1 MQLKRFDFDYRTM
14 SRFKIGSVV
23 SFPEI
28 LNVKKYLP
36 ETTVEENCDYELFSI
51 MIHSG
56 SASGGHYYVFI
67 KSFENNQWYNFNDE
81 KVTKIDSNDI
91 INTFGTTYSSYSST
105 TAYMLQ
111 YRQKNSKRNE
121 TFINVDQFEPH
132 LRTIL
137 QKEIAEQLEAD
148 RLKEY
153 MDNICK
159 IRVIVPEGE
168 ISSDRVI
175 DVHKDLTVCEATKLI
190 TKELDLEGYLD
201 RTKKKLRILKFD
213 CYNNMVEQ
221 SYKDENISVFEA
233 LGYSKNPF
241 NVNWYVEFI
250 DLDQQFIDYNPS
262 DISVRIFELNI
273 DALEAKELF
282 TLRLNNEARVCEL
295 RNMVAQKIACEDKK
309 VRMALEKMHSLCNY
323 VNLEPYLSD
332 CIQDTNFTRVNKVF
346 VEYKDHLDAEQSFFD
361 SKFYFCLDTLIN
373 LCSVSIFL
381 PSDEQCDNYAKKSRR
396 HTEFLKVKRS
406 ESLLNS
412 DDTAT
417 VDSCDTLASE
427 QTLSSIVVDNDQVA
441 SPNKYM
447 EMYFKTDEEERKIEM
462 ETSMDEGIGGSNG
475 SLSANLVSKVTSD
488 MNWFDLKIQ
497 PKIEPSQCDDHDL
510 DVHVDDNEIN
520 NIDDF
525 SDDLDEKNSHVFD
538 DVNMVGDI
546 KNDDNDLNKKISD
559 NEHLLDNIEIGCELE
574 SLPKYSEL
582 DLNTNSTSLIRN
594 KRFIKSELNENKE
607 LGSKSKLFFLNYF
620 YFFFKL
626 SSSDNV

>member
-1 MQLKRFDFDYRTM
+1 M

-36 ETTVEENCDYELFSI
+36 ETSPEENCDYELFSI

-67 KSFENNQWYNFNDE
+67 KSFEKNQWYNFNDE
-81 KVTKIDSNDI
+81 KVTRIDSNDI

-137 QKEIAEQLEAD
+137 EKEIAEQMEAE

-159 IRVIVPEGE
+159 IRVIVPEPE
-168 ISSDRVI
+168 ITSDRVI
-175 DVHKDLTVCEATKLI
+175 DVHKDLTVGQATKLI

-241 NVNWYVEFI
+241 NVNWYIELV

-262 DISVRIFELNI
+262 DISVKIFELNI
-273 DALEAKELF
+273 DGLEAKELF
-282 TLRLNNEARVCEL
+282 TLRLSNEARVCEL
-295 RNMVAQKIACEDKK
+295 RNMVAHKIACLDKN
-309 VRMALEKMHSLCNY
+309 VRMALEKMHSLCNF
-323 VNLEPYLSD
+323 VNLEPYLAE
-332 CIQDTNFTRVNKVF
+332 CIQDVNFTRVNKVF

-373 LCSVSIFL
+373 LCSISIFL
-381 PSDEQCDNYAKKSRR
+381 PSDEQCDNYEKKSRR
-396 HTEFLKVKRS
+396 HTEFLKIKRT
-406 ESLLNS
+406 ESQVNS

-417 VDSCDTLASE
+417 VDSYDTLASE
-427 QTLSSIVVDNDQVA
+427 QTVSSIVLENEQIA

-447 EMYFKTDEEERKIEM
+447 DMYFKTDEEDRKIEM

-475 SLSANLVSKVTSD
+475 SLSANLRPKVTND
-488 MNWFDLKIQ
+488 VNWFDLKIQ
-497 PKIEPSQCDDHDL
+497 PKIEASQCDDHDL
-510 DVHVDDNEIN
+510 DVNVDDNEIN

-525 SDDLDEKNSHVFD
+525 SDDLDEKNSDVYD
-538 DVNMVGDI
+538 DVNMAAEI
-546 KNDDNDLNKKISD
+546 KNDDDLNKKISNND
-559 NEHLLDNIEIGCELE
+559 QLLDNIGIGCGLE

-607 LGSKSKLFFLNYF
+607 LGSKSKSCYQN
-620 YFFFKL
+620 
-626 SSSDNV
+626 